1 MCLREWRR
9 GGDRQLCAR
18 RGGSAPIG
26 LSRAR
31 TCGGKLRVRSRREI
45 WRAGGSR
52 RERRVNV
59 PVGVRVGVGVADGLA
74 TTKLTA
80 LDVPPPGVEF
90 DTVTANDPEEAR
102 SVEVTN
108 ISSVLASM

>member
-1 MCLREWRR
+1 MAVS
-9 GGDRQLCAR
+9 CALEV
-18 RGGSAPIG
+18 A
-26 LSRAR
+26 
-31 TCGGKLRVRSRREI
+31 VRFGVLVGVGVSV
-45 WRAGGSR
+45 G
-52 RERRVNV
+52 VNV